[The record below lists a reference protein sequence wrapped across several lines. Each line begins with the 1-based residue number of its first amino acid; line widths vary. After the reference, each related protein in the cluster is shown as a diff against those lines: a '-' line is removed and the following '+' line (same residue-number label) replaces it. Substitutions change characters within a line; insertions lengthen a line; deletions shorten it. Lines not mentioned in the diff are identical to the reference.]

1 MSLPKHEKFQEGS
14 QQGIKIHGW
23 TITTTKLPILNSQ
36 KIEKIQKEITIPL
49 PEMFFGN
56 NSLQIINEH
65 GILLE
70 FSPLDALKMVDTTAE
85 GGEKVKVAYSEE
97 WKKKSAK
104 NHEHIKDVIK
114 PYDWTYTTS
123 YSGTLKGTV
132 NNHVFEKSTDRID
145 IEKLKKVEDILF
157 YNEMILFEDEL
168 ADNGTALLNVKI
180 RVMPSGFFILQRFFL
195 RVDEVLFRM
204 NDTRVYHEFETE
216 YLQREYSS
224 REELYNKI
232 KAYIPKYKGDDIS
245 QLTDIDWVSSKLPS
259 KEDGLIVEKLRIV
272 EETNPSY

>member
-1 MSLPKHEKFQEGS
+1 MGGQL
-14 QQGIKIHGW
+14 QQLNYQFLILR
-23 TITTTKLPILNSQ
+23 KL
-36 KIEKIQKEITIPL
+36 KIQKEITIPL

-85 GGEKVKVAYSEE
+85 GGEKVKVSYSEE
-97 WKKKSAK
+97 WKRKSAK

-132 NNHVFEKSTDRID
+132 NKHVFEKSTDRID

-157 YNEMILFEDEL
+157 YDEMILFEDEL
-168 ADNGTALLNVKI
+168 ADNGTAMLNVKI

-204 NDTRVYHEFETE
+204 NDTRVYHEFETG

-259 KEDGLIVEKLRIV
+259 KEDGLIVEKLCIV
-272 EETNPSY
+272 EEN